1 MCRESDTRAE
11 FEPKLIVVPYDF
23 SDVSESLLPAIRF
36 LSSNFQC
43 SFRFIY
49 VYEPVPARNVP
60 VFLAVRE
67 FLTDK
72 PKKPIEDRFSGLANN
87 QLSGVDVTL
96 ETCQGVPSVEIVSR
110 VRELQA
116 DLVLVGTHGAL
127 GSVAQNVTREV
138 SCSVLTVPKPE
149 IRPAL

>member
-1 MCRESDTRAE
+1 M
-11 FEPKLIVVPYDF
+11 
-23 SDVSESLLPAIRF
+23 
-36 LSSNFQC
+36 
-43 SFRFIY
+43 
-49 VYEPVPARNVP
+49 
-60 VFLAVRE
+60 FLAVRE